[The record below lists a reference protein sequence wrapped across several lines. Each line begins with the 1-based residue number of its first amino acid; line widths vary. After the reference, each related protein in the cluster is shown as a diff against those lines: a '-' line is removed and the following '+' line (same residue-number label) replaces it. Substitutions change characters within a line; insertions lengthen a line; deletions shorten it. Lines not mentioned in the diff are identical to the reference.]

1 MDKICG
7 IVAEYNPFHKGHEYQ
22 IQKTKEKVDYD
33 VLVVVMSGN
42 FVQRGEPAIIDK
54 WKRAESAIRGGAD
67 IVIDFLMFT
76 QPKVLHN
83 SLMVLY
89 SS

>member
-42 FVQRGEPAIIDK
+42 FVQRGN
-54 WKRAESAIRGGAD
+54 
-67 IVIDFLMFT
+67 V
-76 QPKVLHN
+76 QKVRYMEVQIL
-83 SLMVLY
+83 
-89 SS
+89 